1 MSEQPTVLIVEDDAL
16 TALELSNLA
25 AEMGCR
31 VVGLASTG
39 PRGVAL
45 ADHHRPDLVLL
56 DVKLAKGTDGLDAAR
71 QIRRQ
76 LKLDVVLVSG
86 WLPDAGAD
94 ELTASLPLIRKP
106 FSADQIRALFR
117 HRLGG
122 GHDGTDEDGILPA
135 PAVRALCLP
144 ALAPP

>member
-25 AEMGCR
+25 AQVGCR

-45 ADHHRPDLVLL
+45 ADHLRPDLVLL
-56 DVKLAKGTDGLDAAR
+56 DVRLAKGTDGLDAAR

-76 LKLDVVLVSG
+76 LKLDVVLISG
-86 WLPDAGAD
+86 WVPEEGMDETTAD
-94 ELTASLPLIRKP
+94 LPLVRKP
-106 FSADQIRALFR
+106 FVAEDIREMLR
-117 HRLGG
+117 RRLGL
-122 GHDGTDEDGILPA
+122 GTGYGSEPAGFPPRAPRLLMLPA
-135 PAVRALCLP
+135 SAAS
-144 ALAPP
+144 